1 MGLVSRRGLRR
12 IDIPQAENISG
23 RHLVADAEG
32 LNLNLIFDGAM
43 GYGYASAEYAEIT
56 LTYETGFGSLYLV
69 FTGSYG
75 AYTMTNNDTGA
86 VHTCGTHGFLYEF
99 LDLVEI
105 FGTAPTSVTLTF
117 DNGPVTINE
126 IVAYTPGQVP
136 DTVQKWEAPKEDGT
150 DLILFSTHGDDEQ
163 LFFAG
168 LLPYYAAELDWEVLV
183 VHLTDHHNVDTTRR
197 VREML
202 AGLWAVGVKTYPVI
216 GHFEDVKTSGLQ
228 DTYKWFEREGRTKE
242 ELLGFVV
249 EQLRRFNPKVAAH
262 DFKGEYRHGEHM
274 LYADLVAQALEISN
288 DPFSYP
294 ELAEK
299 YGLWD
304 VPKAY
309 FHLYQENPIVLDWD
323 QPLES
328 FDGLTA
334 FQVTQ
339 KYGFPA
345 HKSQQR
351 SWFYLWIYGNYG
363 EIDKAS
369 QITEYSP
376 CEYGLYRST
385 VGADV
390 EKNDFF
396 ENVTTYAQDRQAEA
410 EAQRQQEQ
418 AQQQTRQRNIR
429 LLAAGAALI
438 LALVVFG
445 IFRRKNS

>member
-1 MGLVSRRGLRR
+1 MV
-12 IDIPQAENISG
+12 
-23 RHLVADAEG
+23 
-32 LNLNLIFDGAM
+32 
-43 GYGYASAEYAEIT
+43 Y
-56 LTYETGFGSLYLV
+56 
-69 FTGSYG
+69 
-75 AYTMTNNDTGA
+75 
-86 VHTCGTHGFLYEF
+86 
-99 LDLVEI
+99 
-105 FGTAPTSVTLTF
+105 
-117 DNGPVTINE
+117 
-126 IVAYTPGQVP
+126 
-136 DTVQKWEAPKEDGT
+136 
-150 DLILFSTHGDDEQ
+150 
-163 LFFAG
+163 
-168 LLPYYAAELDWEVLV
+168 
-183 VHLTDHHNVDTTRR
+183 LTDHHNVDTTRR

-249 EQLRRFNPKVAAH
+249 EQLRRFNPKVVAH

-309 FHLYQENPIVLDWD
+309 FHLYQENPIVLGWD

-396 ENVTTYAQDRQAEA
+396 ENVTTYAQYRQAEAERLAEEARLQAEEEAAREKAEAEAQAKAEAEA

-418 AQQQTRQRNIR
+418 TQQQTRQRNIR